1 MGGKRAPSIN
11 IGWTDEIVLYCIWQL
26 MTVYCRTAVVTVGHD
41 DAIGLARGLPRSFLH
56 YNLQVSSIFQVV
68 AAAAAAEQGRKEFS
82 LDWQLS
88 VRLNIQPNQTFFG
101 SWCMNS

>member
-1 MGGKRAPSIN
+1 M
-11 IGWTDEIVLYCIWQL
+11 
-26 MTVYCRTAVVTVGHD
+26 
-41 DAIGLARGLPRSFLH
+41 
-56 YNLQVSSIFQVV
+56 SSIFQVV